1 MATRLTEVDGSGIHY
16 VGSFFL
22 LNRKGFHEKRKQAWK
37 DDDIPGTST
46 LMLNRFRLADVFY
59 VQDLGNL
66 YMLIINCSSLQI
78 AFLCISKFIVELST
92 RSNAISYY
100 I

>member
-1 MATRLTEVDGSGIHY
+1 MATRPTDESVDGSGIHY

-46 LMLNRFRLADVFY
+46 LMLNRFRLADFFY
-59 VQDLGNL
+59 VQDLENL
-66 YMLIINCSSLQI
+66 YMLIIVLLYKLHFYVLVNL
-78 AFLCISKFIVELST
+78 
-92 RSNAISYY
+92 
-100 I
+100 